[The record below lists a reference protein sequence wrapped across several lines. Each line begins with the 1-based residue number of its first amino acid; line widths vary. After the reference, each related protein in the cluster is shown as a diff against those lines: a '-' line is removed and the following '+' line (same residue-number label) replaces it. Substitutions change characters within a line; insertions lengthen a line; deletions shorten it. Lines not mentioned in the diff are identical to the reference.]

1 MLSRASPRRRV
12 ARGRDGDTGSKWRT
26 QLKAA
31 PRVLSLLARS
41 VILATFYWIL
51 IAASRALPDR
61 FGWSRV
67 EQDLVGK
74 KFWRTRVA

>member
-1 MLSRASPRRRV
+1 MAHPAKTGPR
-12 ARGRDGDTGSKWRT
+12 TT
-26 QLKAA
+26 
-31 PRVLSLLARS
+31 SLLARP
-41 VILATFYWIL
+41 VILATFYWIH
-51 IAASRALPDR
+51 IAAFRTLPGR